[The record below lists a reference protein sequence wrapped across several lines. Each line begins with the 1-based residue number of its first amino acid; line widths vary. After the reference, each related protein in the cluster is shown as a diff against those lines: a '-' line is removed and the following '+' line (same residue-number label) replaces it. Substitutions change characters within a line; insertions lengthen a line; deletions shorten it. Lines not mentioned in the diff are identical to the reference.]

1 MYDAL
6 TGLYTLACPAHG
18 ETRVRLSSF
27 RRLERLAGA
36 AHPAVY
42 QVEFACG
49 CGGEHPA
56 LVGHDELDW
65 APLGLG
71 VGGFVNLMTARLD
84 DAGGELGE
92 LAATRIGAGEWPWSF
107 YCYLEERPRPVTP
120 SSFLCLAPGDGAL
133 GLAVRCPVCAS
144 ISVNLVSG
152 RHVDVPFWNDP
163 HVGVVAHVFADD
175 ASRVVEEFRAELF
188 STRFDE
194 RRLDLQ

>member
-1 MYDAL
+1 
-6 TGLYTLACPAHG
+6 
-18 ETRVRLSSF
+18 
-27 RRLERLAGA
+27 
-36 AHPAVY
+36 
-42 QVEFACG
+42 
-49 CGGEHPA
+49 
-56 LVGHDELDW
+56 
-65 APLGLG
+65 
-71 VGGFVNLMTARLD
+71 MTARLD
-84 DAGGELGE
+84 DAGEELGE

-120 SSFLCLAPGDGAL
+120 SSFLCLAPGDAL

-152 RHVDVPFWNDP
+152 TSTPFWNDP